1 MFQELYKRKKER
13 VRDLVV
19 YVSEPP
25 EPMDI
30 LWENLGTPAST
41 LIKTRLATG
50 FLSIFMLGVSFGCIL
65 LMKWWQVSYL
75 KNRDNG
81 WIKTFLSFGITFS
94 ISFVNAALGF
104 SLRKITAKEKF
115 HTMTSYN
122 IGVTKRIA
130 IVNNHI
136 KIFFRLNLLTP
147 VL

>member
-1 MFQELYKRKKER
+1 
-13 VRDLVV
+13 
-19 YVSEPP
+19 
-25 EPMDI
+25 MDI

-41 LIKTRLATG
+41 LLKTRLATG
-50 FLSIFMLGVSFGCIL
+50 LLSIFLLGLSFGGIL

-81 WIKTFLSFGITFS
+81 WSKTFLSLGITFS
-94 ISFVNAALGF
+94 ISFINGILGF

-130 IVNNHI
+130 IVHYQ
-136 KIFFRLNLLTP
+136 
-147 VL
+147 